1 MTESTVSR
9 SAPKSGRPAL
19 PNLVPGEEIL
29 ASSRIHPG
37 IYWKS
42 VAVLIVGFLL
52 LFQVFNLGI
61 LFLLIG
67 GAMAFA
73 AWVMQTNL
81 MLVLTNRRVV
91 VRQGLLFWTEGVE
104 LRLSQIESV
113 ELEKMIPGMI
123 MGYGTVA
130 VAGTGQR
137 TARVPYV
144 ANAEHL
150 RRAIDEILLRR
161 EAEKG

>member
-1 MTESTVSR
+1 MTDSTVAR
-9 SAPKSGRPAL
+9 PPAKSSRPAL
-19 PNLVPGEEIL
+19 PALVPGEEIL
-29 ASSRIHPG
+29 ATSRIHAG

-42 VAVLIVGFLL
+42 VAVLILGFLL
-52 LFQVFNLGI
+52 LFKVFNLGI
-61 LFLLIG
+61 MFLIV
-67 GAMAFA
+67 GAGMAA
-73 AWVMQTNL
+73 VAWVMRTNL

-113 ELEKMIPGMI
+113 ELEKMIPGMV

-130 VAGTGQR
+130 IAGTGQR

-144 ANAEHL
+144 ANAERL
-150 RRAIDEILLRR
+150 RRAIDEILLKR
-161 EAEKG
+161 EAEKT